1 MPAAPH
7 VFNVLFLCTGNSAR
21 SIVAESLLN
30 SIGAPRF
37 KAYSAGSQPAGR
49 VNPFALEY
57 LAANHLQ
64 TDGLRSKSWDEFA
77 KEGAP
82 AMDFVITV
90 CDNAAGEACPV
101 WPCQPMSAHWG
112 VPDPAAVQ
120 DGDDEKRK
128 MVSEVS
134 RILLNRIR
142 LLTSLPIEKLDRL
155 SLQNKLREI
164 GRAD

>member
-1 MPAAPH
+1 MPAAPR
-7 VFNVLFLCTGNSAR
+7 VFNVLFLCTANSAR

-30 SIGAPRF
+30 SIGQPQF

-57 LAANHLQ
+57 LEANRLPS
-64 TDGLRSKSWDEFA
+64 DGVRSKSWDEFA
-77 KEGAP
+77 RERAP

-90 CDNAAGEACPV
+90 CGNAAGDACPV
-101 WPCQPMSAHWG
+101 WPGQPMIAHWG
-112 VPDPAAVQ
+112 VPDPAAVT
-120 DGDDEKRK
+120 GTDDQKRRA
-128 MVSEVS
+128 VSETA
-134 RILLNRIR
+134 RILRNRIR
-142 LLTSLPIEKLDRL
+142 VFTSLPLDKLDRL